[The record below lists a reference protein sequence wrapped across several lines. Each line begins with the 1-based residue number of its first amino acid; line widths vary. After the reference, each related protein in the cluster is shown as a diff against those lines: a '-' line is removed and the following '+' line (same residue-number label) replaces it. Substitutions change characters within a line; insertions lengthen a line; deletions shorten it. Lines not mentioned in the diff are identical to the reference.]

1 MISINLNKIAIL
13 DINGADYRCIINGI
27 SKSGAS
33 KLLKN
38 VDLTKKEYQKDFKN
52 YKKFIPIHK
61 MGTEIITFGNIK
73 VEKYKFHQY
82 KSPFSINDVDIS
94 KIVLSNSVTFS
105 KKGFNLLGTK
115 MVKKLDLYA

>member
-1 MISINLNKIAIL
+1 MISINLNKTAIL

-27 SKSGAS
+27 SKSGAL

-94 KIVLSNSVTFS
+94 KIVLSNSVTFN
-105 KKGFNLLGTK
+105 KKGF
-115 MVKKLDLYA
+115 KKFIG